1 MSIDTTNSIANY
13 QRPVDLLAISK
24 RQKPT
29 TQAAETVKP
38 SFKEM
43 FSQEMAS
50 SSGVNFSKHASARLF
65 SRGIELNDQEISK
78 ISTAI
83 DKAQTKGSRE
93 TLVLAE
99 KYALVVSVEDRTVV
113 TAFGRDNLR
122 DGVVTSID
130 SAVIL

>member
-1 MSIDTTNSIANY
+1 MSIDVNTTVANY
-13 QRPVDLLAISK
+13 QRPVELLEIARRNK
-24 RQKPT
+24 TAPAQ
-29 TQAAETVKP
+29 ETGKT

-43 FSQEMAS
+43 FSQELA
-50 SSGVNFSKHASARLF
+50 GQRAVNFSKHASARLF
-65 SRGIELNDQEISK
+65 SRGIELKDADVSRIAD
-78 ISTAI
+78 AI
-83 DKAQTKGSRE
+83 DKAKSKGSKE

>member
-1 MSIDTTNSIANY
+1 MSINTNSTIGNY

-24 RQKPT
+24 RQQPATSVSDAGKG
-29 TQAAETVKP
+29 

-43 FSQEMAS
+43 FSREMAGNQ
-50 SSGVNFSKHASARLF
+50 GVTFSKHASARLY
-65 SRGIELNDQEISK
+65 SRGIELSDQEVSRISD
-78 ISTAI
+78 AI
-83 DKAQTKGSRE
+83 NKAQTKGSRE

-122 DGVVTSID
+122 DGIVTSID